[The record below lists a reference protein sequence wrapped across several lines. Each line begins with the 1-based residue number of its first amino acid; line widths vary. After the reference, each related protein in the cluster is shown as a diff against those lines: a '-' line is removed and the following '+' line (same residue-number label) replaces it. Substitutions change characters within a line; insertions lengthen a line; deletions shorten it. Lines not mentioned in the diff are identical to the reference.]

1 MNKDCLGADSL
12 PGAGMGSGRARGPGG
27 FRAVGN
33 VQFQDACLAMPETDE
48 NAFIAGGFFPT
59 DGAEDGS

>member
-1 MNKDCLGADSL
+1 
-12 PGAGMGSGRARGPGG
+12 MGSGRARGPGG
-27 FRAVGN
+27 FRAVGS

-48 NAFIAGGFFPT
+48 NTFIAGGFFPA